1 MGKRWG
7 ICLNASAPTT
17 LSIFYKS
24 LWDCHRI
31 VFKGG
36 FKTTNEELFKTL
48 SDAVVS
54 CKKDD
59 VIAAVEKAKGQAPAV
74 ELIDNGLA
82 AGMNEV
88 GVLFERGKLFL
99 PHVMMAADAMS
110 AGVELLQAEI
120 LAGGGTSSKLG
131 VIVNGTV
138 EGDVHD
144 IGKAIVSTMLQAAG
158 FEVHDIGRDVPVQNF
173 IDKIKETNAD
183 MVGLSAL
190 MTTTL
195 QGQKEVIE
203 LLKENGMRDKVKVM
217 VGGAPATDA
226 WAKKCGA
233 DCYAENASEAVAK
246 AKELLL

>member
-1 MGKRWG
+1 MVV
-7 ICLNASAPTT
+7 
-17 LSIFYKS
+17 
-24 LWDCHRI
+24 RI
-31 VFKGG
+31 NVLLPHQCG
-36 FKTTNEELFKTL
+36 FFHIDVKEVVNTANEELFKTL

-59 VIAAVEKAKGQAPAV
+59 VIAAVGKAKGKAPAV

-110 AGVELLQAEI
+110 AGVELLQDE
-120 LAGGGTSSKLG
+120 LGGSEGASSKLG

-173 IDKIKETNAD
+173 IDKIKETDAD

-203 LLKENGMRDKVKVM
+203 LLKENGLRDKVKVM

>member
-1 MGKRWG
+1 M
-7 ICLNASAPTT
+7 
-17 LSIFYKS
+17 
-24 LWDCHRI
+24 
-31 VFKGG
+31 
-36 FKTTNEELFKTL
+36 
-48 SDAVVS
+48 S
-54 CKKDD
+54 CKKDE
-59 VIAAVEKAKGQAPAV
+59 VLAAVAKAKGNVPAV
-74 ELIDNGLA
+74 EIIDKGLA

-110 AGVELLQAEI
+110 SGVAELDDEMAGSGA
-120 LAGGGTSSKLG
+120 ASKLG

-158 FEVHDIGRDVPVQNF
+158 FEVHDIGRDVPLQNF
-173 IDKIKETNAD
+173 IDKIKETDAD

-195 QGQKEVIE
+195 QGQKEVVE
-203 LLKENGMRDKVKVM
+203 LLKENGLRDKVKVM

-226 WAKKCGA
+226 WAKKIGA
-233 DCYAENASEAVAK
+233 DCYAENASEAVVK

>member
-1 MGKRWG
+1 
-7 ICLNASAPTT
+7 
-17 LSIFYKS
+17 
-24 LWDCHRI
+24 
-31 VFKGG
+31 
-36 FKTTNEELFKTL
+36 
-48 SDAVVS
+48 
-54 CKKDD
+54 
-59 VIAAVEKAKGQAPAV
+59 
-74 ELIDNGLA
+74 
-82 AGMNEV
+82 MNEV

-110 AGVELLQAEI
+110 AGVELLQGE
-120 LAGGGTSSKLG
+120 LGGSEGASSKLG

-203 LLKENGMRDKVKVM
+203 LLKENGMRDSIKVM